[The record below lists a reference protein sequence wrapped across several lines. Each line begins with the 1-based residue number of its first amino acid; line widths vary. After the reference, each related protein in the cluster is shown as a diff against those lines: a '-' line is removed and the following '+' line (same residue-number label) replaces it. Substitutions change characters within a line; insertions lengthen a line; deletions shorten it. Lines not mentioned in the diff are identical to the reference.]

1 MRPTPVRLLLL
12 CAALSVAAPV
22 RASTVAGATV
32 EDLARAAGAI
42 VEGQVTHTRAVTVDD
57 GRRILTVVT
66 VSVARSLK
74 GGAFTQVQVVVPGG
88 HVGNIAQQVTGLPAL
103 TVGEQVVLFLARR
116 PGAAHPVPRFD
127 LTALGLSIYQVQGTR
142 AVRHTRGLEV
152 VTGPLDRAP
161 KQVASDDRL
170 DLATL
175 RARIRAALKSPG
187 RAP

>member
-1 MRPTPVRLLLL
+1 M
-12 CAALSVAAPV
+12 
-22 RASTVAGATV
+22 
-32 EDLARAAGAI
+32 
-42 VEGQVTHTRAVTVDD
+42 TVDD